1 MKEAVVDRPKGKVWT
16 YEDYLKISDD
26 KRYEVIN
33 GRLYEMPAPTP
44 WHQRILKRLLNI
56 LTGFAELKESRGEVL
71 PSPIDVVLGD
81 RYVLQPDIVF
91 ISKESLGIIGEKA
104 ITGPPDLV
112 VEIISPA
119 TVRRDTVVKKE
130 IYERFGV
137 REYWIVYPGERAVE
151 VWVLNDKGK
160 YELFSVAEGEGK
172 VKSKVLEE
180 LEVGLKEVFIPQP

>member
-1 MKEAVVDRPKGKVWT
+1 MAVAVKERPKRKVWT
-16 YEDYLKISDD
+16 YEDYLHLEDG

-44 WHQRILKRLLNI
+44 LHQIISRNLEFLMWSFIQKRGAGQILD
-56 LTGFAELKESRGEVL
+56 A
-71 PSPIDVVLGD
+71 PIDVVLGD

-91 ISKESLGIIGEKA
+91 ISKNRLGIIGEKA
-104 ITGPPDLV
+104 IMGPPDLV

-119 TVRRDTVVKKE
+119 TVRRDTVVKKG

-137 REYWIVYPGERAVE
+137 KEYWIVYPEERAVE
-151 VWVLNDKGK
+151 VWVLNDEGK

-172 VKSKVLEE
+172 VRSKVLEG
-180 LEVGLKEVFIPQP
+180 LEIDLKEVFK

>member
-1 MKEAVVDRPKGKVWT
+1 MAVSVKERPKGKVWT
-16 YEDYLKISDD
+16 YEDYLRLEDD
-26 KRYEVIN
+26 KRYEIIN

-81 RYVLQPDIVF
+81 RYVLQPDIIF
-91 ISKESLGIIGEKA
+91 ISKDRLEIIGEKA
-104 ITGPPDLV
+104 IMGPPDLV

-130 IYERFGV
+130 IYEKFGV
-137 REYWIVYPGERAVE
+137 KEYWIVYPDERAIE

-172 VKSKVLEE
+172 VKSKVLEG
-180 LEVGLKEVFIPQP
+180 LEIDLKEVLK

>member
-1 MKEAVVDRPKGKVWT
+1 MAVVVEERPKKKVWT
-16 YEDYLKISDD
+16 YEDYLKITDD

-44 WHQRILKRLLNI
+44 WHQDISGNLYVLLRKF
-56 LTGFAELKESRGEVL
+56 LERKGKVFYA
-71 PSPIDVVLGD
+71 PIDVVLGD

-91 ISKESLGIIGEKA
+91 ISKERLGIIGEKA

-119 TVRRDTVVKKE
+119 TVRRDTVVKKS
-130 IYERFGV
+130 IYERFEV
-137 REYWIVYPGERAVE
+137 REYWIIYPDERAIE

-172 VKSKVLEE
+172 VKSKVLKG
-180 LEVGLKEVFIPQP
+180 LEIDLKEVFK

>member
-1 MKEAVVDRPKGKVWT
+1 MREAVVERPKRKVWT
-16 YEDYLKISDD
+16 YEDYLRLTDD

-44 WHQRILKRLLNI
+44 LHQRILKRLLNI
-56 LTGFAELKESRGEVL
+56 LTGFAELKENRGEIL

-91 ISKESLGIIGEKA
+91 ISKERLGIIGEKA
-104 ITGPPDLV
+104 IMGPPDLV

-119 TVRRDTVVKKE
+119 TIRRDTVVKKG
-130 IYERFGV
+130 IYEKFGV
-137 REYWIVYPGERAVE
+137 KEYWIVYPEEKAVE
-151 VWVLNDKGK
+151 VWVLNDKGE

-172 VKSKVLEE
+172 VKSKVLDG
-180 LEVGLKEVFIPQP
+180 LEVELREVFIPRP

>member
-1 MKEAVVDRPKGKVWT
+1 MKGAVVERPKRRVWT
-16 YEDYLKISDD
+16 YEDYLRLDDD
-26 KRYEVIN
+26 KRYELIN

-44 WHQRILKRLLNI
+44 LHQIILAYLHHRFYDFAKRRD
-56 LTGFAELKESRGEVL
+56 TGLVI

-81 RYVLQPDIVF
+81 RYVLQPDILF
-91 ISKESLGIIGEKA
+91 ISKERLGIIGEKA

-119 TVRRDTVVKKE
+119 TVRRDTVVKKG

-137 REYWIVYPGERAVE
+137 REYWIVYPDERAIE
-151 VWVLNDKGK
+151 VWVLSDEGK

-172 VKSKVLEE
+172 VKSKVLEG
-180 LEVGLKEVFIPQP
+180 LEVDLKEVFK